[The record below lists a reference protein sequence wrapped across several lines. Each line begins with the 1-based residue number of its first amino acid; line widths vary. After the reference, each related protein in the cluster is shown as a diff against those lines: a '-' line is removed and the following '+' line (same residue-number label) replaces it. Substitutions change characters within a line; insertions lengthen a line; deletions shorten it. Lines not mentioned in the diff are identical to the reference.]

1 MAKKNALISVA
12 HNAETG
18 TLVFNVGDAGSAT
31 LNLNELPDAISEAAR
46 IHGLVQKVSDAAA
59 MPKDQ
64 LTGDAKKDAAT
75 KLAAMVAVVERLTGE
90 DASWNKRSGDGSG
103 PVAGLIFRAFE
114 EYVETMAA
122 KRKKD
127 APTSEAIRA
136 RYDAMERKEQLALRN
151 VPEIAAI
158 IDRIKSERGATG
170 QTIDTGGL
178 LKELGI

>member
-1 MAKKNALISVA
+1 MAKKNALISVV
-12 HNAETG
+12 HNADAG

-31 LNLNELPDAISEAAR
+31 LNLNELPDAINETAR

-75 KLAAMVAVVERLTGE
+75 KLAAMQSVVDRLTGE
-90 DASWNKRSGDGSG
+90 DASWNKRAGDGNG
-103 PVAGLIFRAFE
+103 PVAGVIFRAFE
-114 EYVETMAA
+114 EYVNDMAK

-127 APTSEAIRA
+127 APTSDAIRA

-158 IDRIKSERGATG
+158 IDRIKAERGAKAETV
-170 QTIDTGGL
+170 DTGGL